1 MTMVDVGKN
10 QAFIKEFQVR
20 FDKKLK
26 ENEISM
32 LEYWKFQIDKLLSM
46 KPDGVASL
54 QMQIKRISDMMD
66 NRINIIKREQHD

>member
-1 MTMVDVGKN
+1 MVDIGKN
-10 QAFIKEFQVR
+10 QTFIKEFQAR

-32 LEYWKFQIDKLLSM
+32 LEYWKSQLDKLLSM
-46 KPDGVASL
+46 KPEGIASL
-54 QMQIKRISDMMD
+54 QMQIKRISEMMD

>member
-1 MTMVDVGKN
+1 MVDMGKN
-10 QAFIKEFQVR
+10 QAFVKEFQTR

-32 LEYWKFQIDKLLSM
+32 LEYWKSQLDKLLSM

-54 QMQIKRISDMMD
+54 QMQIKRISEMMD
-66 NRINIIKREQHD
+66 KRINMIKREQHV

>member
-1 MTMVDVGKN
+1 MNMADVGKN
-10 QAFIKEFQVR
+10 QAFVKEFQVR

-32 LEYWKFQIDKLLSM
+32 LEYWKAQLDKLLSM

-66 NRINIIKREQHD
+66 NRINIIKRERHD

>member
-1 MTMVDVGKN
+1 MIMVDIEKN
-10 QAFIKEFQVR
+10 QAFIKEFQAR

-32 LEYWKFQIDKLLSM
+32 LEYWKSQLDKLLLM
-46 KPDGVASL
+46 KPEGVASL
-54 QMQIKRISDMMD
+54 QMQIKRISEMMD

>member
-1 MTMVDVGKN
+1 MVDVGKN

-26 ENEISM
+26 ESEISM
-32 LEYWKFQIDKLLSM
+32 LEYWKSQLDKLLSM

>member
-1 MTMVDVGKN
+1 MVDMGKN
-10 QAFIKEFQVR
+10 QAFIKEFQAR

-32 LEYWKFQIDKLLSM
+32 LEYWKSQLDKLLSM
-46 KPDGVASL
+46 KPDGIASL
-54 QMQIKRISDMMD
+54 QMQIKRISEMMD

>member
-1 MTMVDVGKN
+1 MVDIEKN
-10 QAFIKEFQVR
+10 QAFIKEFQAR

-32 LEYWKFQIDKLLSM
+32 LEYWKSQLDKLLLM
-46 KPDGVASL
+46 KPEGVASL
-54 QMQIKRISDMMD
+54 QMQIKRISEMMD

>member
-26 ENEISM
+26 ESEISM
-32 LEYWKFQIDKLLSM
+32 LEYWKSQLDKLLSM

>member
-1 MTMVDVGKN
+1 MADVGKN
-10 QAFIKEFQVR
+10 QAFVKEFQVR

-32 LEYWKFQIDKLLSM
+32 LEYWKAQLDKLLSM

-66 NRINIIKREQHD
+66 NRINIIKRERHD